1 LSVNSKIRFATR
13 LREYSQFPWLRLVG
27 AIALS
32 GYSLLGTIDRAIAQN
47 PQKLGVV
54 RSPENTAQWT
64 SINNRLQQVGVDYCI
79 LDLEDLNTEAQLDQ
93 IGVIFLPSVET
104 LNGVQA
110 NRLQQWFA
118 QGGAIVA
125 SGPTG
130 SLSSPAVRS
139 QLRSL
144 LGAYWGFPLTN
155 PTPLNPLRPRPGN
168 WTWENPASLTQTAR
182 GGVIIPSDLNSATVA
197 VWQTEGTPPAVVI
210 TDRTTFLGWR
220 WGFDTVTN
228 SQFDTAWLQAAISRY
243 GNLSEGSNSQPED
256 CLNPPLASP
265 PPVPT
270 PEVTQ
275 RPSPPPPV
283 PTPEVTQR
291 PSPPPPEPLETAV
304 APPVAPEPTLTPA
317 DLILDADADR
327 EFTPPSAS
335 SLAIAPNQIRTLNQ
349 DLDRLLGRI
358 QSAVLLAEASE
369 QENIGLSTAIE
380 RYLAT
385 QDKSQNNNASTALDL
400 PGLGEAR
407 SRLQTFVNYV
417 EQQDYRNAR
426 RQAETT
432 RLQLLDSY
440 PVSRRI
446 HQPEIRAVWLDRGTI
461 VKAQSAA
468 DLAVIFDR
476 LAAAGINTVF
486 FETVNAS
493 YPIYPSQVAPAQ
505 NPLTQGWDPLR
516 AAVELAHA
524 RNMELHAW
532 VWIFAAANQR
542 HNEIL
547 NQPANYLGPVLAQ
560 NRDWLMTDKTGN
572 SFHRN
577 SRKAFFD
584 PANPEVRQY
593 LLSLLLEI
601 ATEYDVDGIQFDYIR
616 YPFQDPRVNQ
626 TYGYGEASRSRFRNQ
641 TGTDP
646 ISIYPGS
653 ALWSTWTE
661 FRINQVNQ
669 FVATASRQLKAQ
681 RPDLIVSAAVFPIPE
696 TERLARLQQHWEAWI
711 EAGHLDLLVPMTYAL
726 DTETFQGLTE
736 PLFQAN
742 RLNGHTLAI
751 PGIRLLRLPT
761 PLAVD
766 QIQVLRDLPAAGYAL
781 FATENLGLNLQ
792 TILQQTQGSRR
803 IYRNTPLP
811 HRQPFLAA
819 RDRFHTLRREWIVM
833 LNGQQI
839 SLEAELLQEWGA
851 QTDTLALALEQL
863 AANPSTSNLR
873 IAQRNLDRFQNR
885 LDRWLGASDNLSTYQ
900 TQAWRNRLD
909 AIAQLLRYGETKI
922 ENRR

>member
-1 LSVNSKIRFATR
+1 MTR
-13 LREYSQFPWLRLVG
+13 LHKDSPPRWQKRTW
-27 AIALS
+27 AIVL
-32 GYSLLGTIDRAIAQN
+32 GCCTLLGANDSAIAQN
-47 PQKLGVV
+47 LQKLGVI
-54 RSPENTAQWT
+54 RSPENAAQWT
-64 SINNRLQQVGVDYCI
+64 SINNRLQGIGIDYCI
-79 LDLEDLNTEAQLDQ
+79 LDLSDLDTEANLDQ
-93 IGVIFLPSVET
+93 IGVIFLPNVET
-104 LNGVQA
+104 LDGVQVS
-110 NRLQQWFA
+110 RLQQWFA

-155 PTPLNPLRPRPGN
+155 PASLEPLRPRLGN
-168 WTWENPASLTQTAR
+168 WTWKDPASLTQTAR

-197 VWQTEGTPPAVVI
+197 VWQAEGTPPAVVI
-210 TDRTTFLGWR
+210 TERTTFLGWR

-228 SQFDTAWLQAAISRY
+228 SQFDTAWLQAALSRHN
-243 GNLSEGSNSQPED
+243 NLSQSSNPQPEN
-256 CLNPPLASP
+256 CLNTTIAAP
-265 PPVPT
+265 PPQPEPT
-270 PEVTQ
+270 PEVPQ
-275 RPSPPPPV
+275 RPAPLPE
-283 PTPEVTQR
+283 PTP
-291 PSPPPPEPLETAV
+291 LEMA
-304 APPVAPEPTLTPA
+304 AASPVASKPTLTPE
-317 DLILDADADR
+317 DLILDANADR
-327 EFTPPSAS
+327 AFTPPSLE
-335 SLAIAPNQIRTLNQ
+335 SLAIAPSQIRSLNQ
-349 DLDRLLGRI
+349 DLDRLLGRV

-369 QENIGLSTAIE
+369 QENIRLSTAIE
-380 RYLAT
+380 RYLET
-385 QDKSQNNNASTALDL
+385 QDRGQNSNPSTSLNL

-407 SRLQTFVNYV
+407 SRLQTFVNYI
-417 EQQDYRNAR
+417 EQQDYPKAR

-446 HQPEIRAVWLDRGTI
+446 LQPEIRAVWLDRGTI

-493 YPIYPSQVAPAQ
+493 YPIYPSQVAPEQ
-505 NPLTQGWDPLR
+505 NPLTQGWDPLQ
-516 AAVELAHA
+516 AAVQLAHA

-547 NQPANYLGPVLAQ
+547 NQPANYLGPVLSQ
-560 NRDWLMTDKTGN
+560 NPDWRATDKAGN
-572 SFHRN
+572 VFHRN

-593 LLSLLLEI
+593 LLSLLTEI
-601 ATEYDVDGIQFDYIR
+601 ATEYDVDGIHFDYIR

-626 TYGYGEASRSRFRNQ
+626 TYGYGEAARSQFRNQ

-653 ALWSTWTE
+653 PLWSTWTE
-661 FRINQVNQ
+661 FRIDQVNQ
-669 FVATASRQLKAQ
+669 FVATASRQLKAN
-681 RPDLIVSAAVFPIPE
+681 RSDLLISAAVFPIPE

-726 DTETFQGLTE
+726 DSESFQQLTE
-736 PLFQAN
+736 PLFVAN
-742 RLNGHTLAI
+742 RLNHNTLAI

-803 IYRNTPLP
+803 IYRNAPLP
-811 HRQPFLAA
+811 HRQPFSAA
-819 RDRFHTLRREWIVM
+819 RDRFYTLRQEWIVM

-839 SLEAELLQEWGA
+839 NLDTELLQEWGA
-851 QTDTLALALEQL
+851 QTDTLAIALEQL
-863 AANPSTSNLR
+863 AADPNPSNLR
-873 IAQRNLDRFQNR
+873 IAQRNLTRFQDRF
-885 LDRWLGASDNLSTYQ
+885 DRWLGASETLSAYQ
-900 TQAWRNRLD
+900 TQTWRNRLD
-909 AIAQLLRYGETKI
+909 AIAQLLRYGKTKI